1 MAKVISMY
9 QSGLI
14 RPIAVSRIFDASKV
28 ESAFRYMQK
37 GSHIG
42 KILVKMPHDLNMIP
56 MTPTVPALKLRSDA
70 SYLLVGGLGGI
81 GRQVSTW
88 MVEHGARHLIFLS
101 RSAGESAE
109 DKAFLNEL
117 SIQGCSA
124 QTFAGSVED
133 PQVVDRAIET
143 ATHPLAGI
151 IHMPM
156 VIRDRTFD
164 AMTYEDWT
172 LAVGPK
178 VTGTWNLH
186 NASKNCNL
194 DFFVMFASLSG
205 ALGSPGQANYAAANT
220 FLDAFVQ
227 YRHQQGLPA
236 SAIDLGLMGEIGFVS
251 KSSNLVDLLHNR
263 GWFSIDENDLLQTLH
278 LSMTKTLPRGLC
290 LDKFGEGFVSASQF
304 FIGVFRS
311 SKASFRP
318 SSKYFWESDRRLS
331 LLINE
336 DAEASKA
343 STGSDDKLVQFISS
357 VEEGLSPLDSEQSRQ
372 FLTNAIGVRI
382 YQFMMQPVEDLNPS
396 ISFKSLGVD
405 SLITIEIR
413 NWWRRNLGIEISVLE
428 ILDAGTIE
436 ALGELAIQRLRAKLQ
451 AKDQKRV
458 DDYLSKKVV

>member
-1 MAKVISMY
+1 MAKVASMY

-14 RPIAVSRIFDASKV
+14 RPIPISRIFDASEV
-28 ESAFRYMQK
+28 ESGFRYMQK

-42 KILVKMPHDLNMIP
+42 KILVKMPYDINMIP

-88 MVEHGARHLIFLS
+88 MAEQGARHLIFLS

-133 PQVVDRAIET
+133 PQVVDRAIEA

-178 VTGTWNLH
+178 VTGTLNLH

-220 FLDAFVQ
+220 FLDGFVQ

-236 SAIDLGLMGEIGFVS
+236 SAVDLGLMGEIGFVS
-251 KSSNLVDLLHNR
+251 KSSNLVDLLNNR
-263 GWFSIDENDLLQTLH
+263 GWFSIDENDLLQTLQ
-278 LSMTKTLPRGLC
+278 LSMTKSLPKGLS
-290 LDKFGEGFVSASQF
+290 LDKFGEGLVSASQF
-304 FIGVFRS
+304 FIGVLRS

-318 SSKYFWESDRRLS
+318 GRKFFWESDRRLS
-331 LLINE
+331 LLISG
-336 DAEASKA
+336 DAEASNA
-343 STGSDDKLVQFISS
+343 STGSDDKLVQFIQS
-357 VEEGLSPLDSEQSRQ
+357 VEEGLCPLDSEQSRQ
-372 FLTNAIGVRI
+372 FLTNAIGIRI
-382 YQFMMQPVEDLNPS
+382 YQFMMQPAEDLNPS
-396 ISFKSLGVD
+396 ISLKSLGVD

-428 ILDAGTIE
+428 ILDASTIE
-436 ALGELAIQRLRAKLQ
+436 ALGELATQRLRAKLQ
-451 AKDQKRV
+451 AKDQKRM
-458 DDYLSKKVV
+458 DEYLSTKVI

>member
-1 MAKVISMY
+1 MAKVVSMY
-9 QSGLI
+9 QSGQI
-14 RPIAVSRIFDASKV
+14 RPIAISRVFDASKV
-28 ESAFRYMQK
+28 EDAFRYMQK

-42 KILVKMPHDLNMIP
+42 KILVKMPYDSNMLS

-88 MVEHGARHLIFLS
+88 MVEHGARHLIFVS

-109 DKAFLNEL
+109 DKVFLNEL
-117 SIQGCSA
+117 SIQGCSS

-133 PQVVDRAIET
+133 FRVVERAIKT
-143 ATHPLAGI
+143 ATRPLAGI

-186 NASKNCNL
+186 NASKNCSL

-220 FLDAFVQ
+220 FLDGFVQ

-251 KSSNLVDLLHNR
+251 KSSKLVDLLNNR
-263 GWFSIDENDLLQTLH
+263 GWFSIDENDLLRTVH
-278 LSMTKTLPRGLC
+278 LSMTKSLPRGLC
-290 LDKFGEGFVSASQF
+290 LDTFGGGLVSASQF
-304 FIGVFRS
+304 FIGVLRS

-318 SSKYFWESDRRLS
+318 GRKYFWEPDRRLS
-331 LLINE
+331 LLISG
-336 DAEASKA
+336 DAEESKA
-343 STGSDDKLVQFISS
+343 STGSDDKLVQFIHS
-357 VEEGLSPLDSEQSRQ
+357 VEEGLSPLDSEQSRL
-372 FLTNAIGVRI
+372 FLTNAIGIRI
-382 YQFMMQPVEDLNPS
+382 YQFMMQPVEDLNTS
-396 ISFKSLGVD
+396 ISLKSLGVD

-436 ALGELAIQRLRAKLQ
+436 VLGELAIQRLRAKLQ
-451 AKDQKRV
+451 ARDQKRM
-458 DDYLSKKVV
+458 DDYLSTKVI